1 MQIKSSHSGNYI
13 EFESYTS
20 DRSLYFMINAK
31 LGQFSGENNAIQI
44 FERKSFA
51 TEFDAFIT
59 DRSLTPK
66 VMGSHGFELSFFS
79 KKPNGHPWV
88 SIKLCDFAPIDNE
101 DNHFPL
107 FCVTGEFEV
116 NHEYLNSYAEFFK
129 SIA

>member
-1 MQIKSSHSGNYI
+1 
-13 EFESYTS
+13 
-20 DRSLYFMINAK
+20 MINAK
-31 LGQFSGENNAIQI
+31 LGQFSGENNAVQL
-44 FERKSFA
+44 FERKTFA
-51 TEFDAFIT
+51 SELDAFIT
-59 DRSLTPK
+59 DRSLIPK
-66 VMGSHGFELSFFS
+66 ITGSHGFELSLFS

-116 NHEYLNSYAEFFK
+116 NHEYLNSYVEYFK